1 MLRTRTFLST
11 ALTSVLLLVVGGPAF
26 AGPAPLD
33 DGGTTGGGGV
43 PASVP
48 SNEGTSLWT
57 YIGYAAA
64 VVVVIGLIAVVSTVL
79 ARHAH
84 QHAPHPA

>member
-11 ALTSVLLLVVGGPAF
+11 ALTSVLLLVVAGPAS

-33 DGGTTGGGGV
+33 DGGTSGGGGV
-43 PASVP
+43 PATVP
-48 SNEGTSLWT
+48 SDGGISLWT